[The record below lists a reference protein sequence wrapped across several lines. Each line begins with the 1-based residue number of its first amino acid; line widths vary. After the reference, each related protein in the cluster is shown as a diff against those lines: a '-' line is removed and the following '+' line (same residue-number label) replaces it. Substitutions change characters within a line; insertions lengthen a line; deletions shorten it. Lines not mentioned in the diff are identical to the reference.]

1 MESKDRRSPEE
12 FFRDLFEL
20 FPLKEGDEQEY
31 DMIRCS
37 KIPGATGAFSIVL
50 KTTNLKTGEVFAM
63 EKFISKLIETD
74 DEAEI
79 EHLHS
84 LETEVKFLKKVDF
97 PLLLKFID
105 SFRDTD

>member
-1 MESKDRRSPEE
+1 MK
-12 FFRDLFEL
+12 
-20 FPLKEGDEQEY
+20 
-31 DMIRCS
+31 
-37 KIPGATGAFSIVL
+37 
-50 KTTNLKTGEVFAM
+50 
-63 EKFISKLIETD
+63 KFLSRLIETD